1 MVFLPLPPFL
11 SLNVLLPISLITC
24 SAFSFPA
31 RTHTH
36 THTHAIW
43 QAHTFNSSTSLN
55 FPPAL
60 HCQRKKN
67 LLRFT
72 YSLTSHSFL
81 TTLQPKLYF
90 CLSFISAPVTTWNFQ
105 SQLFSSTF
113 NHFTCLQ
120 LLILLDI
127 SSSLKFLF
135 SGLKSAALT
144 PLPLP
149 VSWVGFPLR
158 QIWVNEQVKP

>member
-36 THTHAIW
+36 THTHASW

-90 CLSFISAPVTTWNFQ
+90 CLSFVLYVISFKISIYSYTSV
-105 SQLFSSTF
+105 LFSYVLY
-113 NHFTCLQ
+113 TCGW
-120 LLILLDI
+120 IHTVHTIWSDWHIFSI
-127 SSSLKFLF
+127 S
-135 SGLKSAALT
+135 
-144 PLPLP
+144 
-149 VSWVGFPLR
+149 VS
-158 QIWVNEQVKP
+158 N